1 MRMRWA
7 IVVLGL
13 LTVALSAWAAGPEP
27 ANGLILARLK
37 YGGGGDWYQGP
48 STMPNLAQA
57 LKERTSVFVESTKEA
72 AVSADDPE
80 LFKYPFIF
88 MDGHGNV
95 RLTDAEVAGL
105 RQYLSS
111 GGFLFANDDYGMDQ
125 SFRREIARV
134 FPDRKL
140 VELPFS
146 HPIYHCFYDFPH
158 GLPKIHEHDGKPP
171 QGFGIFDQGRLCVY
185 YDYEADIGDG
195 LEDPEAHGDPPAK
208 REEAIRMAINL
219 VIYAMTY

>member
-1 MRMRWA
+1 EAPFNPCSMVWDISSGRSHVMR
-7 IVVLGL
+7 LGIL
-13 LTVALSAWAAGPEP
+13 IIGLAAVALFAEAAGRDSVD
-27 ANGLILARLK
+27 GLVIARLK

-57 LKERTSVFVESTKEA
+57 LKERTSVLVQTTKEA

-80 LFKYPFIF
+80 LYKYPFIF

-105 RQYLSS
+105 RQYLTS

-134 FPDRKL
+134 FPDRK
-140 VELPFS
+140 
-146 HPIYHCFYDFPH
+146 
-158 GLPKIHEHDGKPP
+158 
-171 QGFGIFDQGRLCVY
+171 
-185 YDYEADIGDG
+185 
-195 LEDPEAHGDPPAK
+195 
-208 REEAIRMAINL
+208 
-219 VIYAMTY
+219 

>member
-1 MRMRWA
+1 MRVRLA
-7 IVVLGL
+7 IVTFGL
-13 LTVALSAWAAGPEP
+13 LALAISAMGAGREST
-27 ANGLILARLK
+27 NGLVLARLK

-57 LKERTSVFVESTKEA
+57 LKERTSVLVGTTKEA

-105 RQYLSS
+105 RQYLTS

-125 SFRREIARV
+125 SFRREMGRV

-140 VELPFS
+140 VELPFN

-171 QGFGIFDQGRLCVY
+171 QAYGIFDQGRLCVF
-185 YDYEADIGDG
+185 YDFESDLGDG
-195 LEDPEAHGDPPAK
+195 LEDPETHGDPPAK
-208 REEAIRMAINL
+208 REEAIRMAVNI

>member
-1 MRMRWA
+1 MRFGLVILILVSLAGA
-7 IVVLGL
+7 I
-13 LTVALSAWAAGPEP
+13 AASGAGRE
-27 ANGLILARLK
+27 AQNGLVIARLK

-57 LKERTSVFVESTKEA
+57 LKERTSVLVQTTKEA

-80 LFKYPFIF
+80 IYKYPFIF

-95 RLTDAEVAGL
+95 RLTDAEVEGL
-105 RQYLSS
+105 RRYLTS

-125 SFRREIARV
+125 SFRREMARV

-158 GLPKIHEHDGKPP
+158 GVPKIHEHDGKPP
-171 QGFGIFDQGRLCVY
+171 EALGIFDQGRLCVF
-185 YDYEADIGDG
+185 YDYESDIGDG

-219 VIYAMTY
+219 VMYAMTY

>member
-1 MRMRWA
+1 MRFGLVILILVSLAGA
-7 IVVLGL
+7 I
-13 LTVALSAWAAGPEP
+13 AAAGAGRE
-27 ANGLILARLK
+27 AQNGLVIARLK

-57 LKERTSVFVESTKEA
+57 LKERTSVFVGTTKEA